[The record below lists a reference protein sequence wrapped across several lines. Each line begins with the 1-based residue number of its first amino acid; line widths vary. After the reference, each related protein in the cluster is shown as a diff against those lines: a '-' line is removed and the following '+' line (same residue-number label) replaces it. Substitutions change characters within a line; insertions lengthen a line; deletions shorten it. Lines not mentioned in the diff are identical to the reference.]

1 MAESEHGKY
10 PAKGLCLPCEDYQCD
25 AACTHDQRNMWFFSL
40 FALSDGTRL
49 CEGYSARKEKQFKEG
64 TRMGLPEAPVK
75 GEDRQRTAKDP
86 APRICKCVRDHM
98 WSRLGQRAVKLD
110 PVPVT
115 LEAMV
120 EKLREALRMAKSAT
134 ATYPRLELPCG
145 DFKGCEC
152 SRGRPMNF
160 FSLFA
165 RNGDRVCGTYSRA
178 TENKFKVDVR
188 PTFPD
193 PPEKTEQRS
202 TREKAPCLCIHEQG
216 HIWKR
221 LGERPV
227 LLDPVPDTLEG
238 MVEKLREALSEPDAA
253 RAGADAARAEADGVQ
268 GAALPTATPSAQLA
282 IAEKF
287 MAVLVSEMQEVPPAS
302 WFLQLHWKLVNARAN
317 ARGKLTYSDGTVYEG
332 EVKDGKPNGRPAP
345 SIKREHEAPS
355 DRPAK
360 RNCNY
365 GLDALANVAR
375 EVKKELCN

>member
-1 MAESEHGKY
+1 MRRFNIGKSTAAGTFIH
-10 PAKGLCLPCEDYQCD
+10 PSGPVQKQVARADSGWCVVRWGWTPWRRASTASTRQKGLCLPCEDYQCD

-282 IAEKF
+282 MRKSSWLCSSPRCRRCHP
-287 MAVLVSEMQEVPPAS
+287 LVGFCNCAGS
-302 WFLQLHWKLVNARAN
+302 W
-317 ARGKLTYSDGTVYEG
+317 
-332 EVKDGKPNGRPAP
+332 
-345 SIKREHEAPS
+345 
-355 DRPAK
+355 
-360 RNCNY
+360 
-365 GLDALANVAR
+365 
-375 EVKKELCN
+375 